1 MTVDRQQRVAER
13 EEQQDR
19 RRLLPDAIDLGQ
31 PGARVERSHLAKELE
46 RVVAA
51 FLADPPERRLDPG
64 RLLVA
69 EAADPD
75 RLDQLGEWRELDRTP
90 VGSDAVRQALAAP
103 TCPRVVRLDL
113 AAARVA
119 RPQSLERGLGTRVC
133 AVLGQD

>member
-13 EEQQDR
+13 EQQQDR

-46 RVVAA
+46 RVVAP

-75 RLDQLGEWRELDRTP
+75 RLDQLGEWRELDRSP
-90 VGSDAVRQALAAP
+90 VRRHAVREPLTTPAGA
-103 TCPRVVRLDL
+103 RIVRLDL
-113 AAARVA
+113 TGARVA
-119 RPQSLERGLGTRVC
+119 S
-133 AVLGQD
+133 